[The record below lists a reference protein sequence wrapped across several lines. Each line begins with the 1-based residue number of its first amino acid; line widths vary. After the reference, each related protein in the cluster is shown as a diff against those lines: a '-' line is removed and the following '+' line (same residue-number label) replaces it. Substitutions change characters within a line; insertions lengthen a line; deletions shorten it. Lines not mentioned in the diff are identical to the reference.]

1 MNNDKCCEKCYGR
14 QGTRAG
20 GGIYCLDKDCPCH
33 TPPQASLK
41 ANTLTRACAC
51 QQFQQNGTCEH
62 LQTPFPSSQEEP
74 WEEDFKKWYVQ
85 NYPANWKAH
94 VVVKRIKALLEADRK
109 ERAGVVVERVA
120 KMFDKDAL
128 KESGDTMGT
137 VALYSYSRGW
147 NNAIK
152 KIVKII
158 KDVMK

>member
-109 ERAGVVVERVA
+109 ERAGVVLERVTEKTTMTRVPGNPWNDGYFA
-120 KMFDKDAL
+120 ALEDAI
-128 KESGDTMGT
+128 D
-137 VALYSYSRGW
+137 V
-147 NNAIK
+147 
-152 KIVKII
+152 I